1 MAGNFFLFREIRIMK
16 EVEMILQTCEM
27 SDRINLKHGEFF
39 RLLGKC
45 FSQIAS
51 LLFGFSSSWQKKNH
65 SNKYIYKIDLK
76 SVVVLFYIFI

>member
-45 FSQIAS
+45 FS
-51 LLFGFSSSWQKKNH
+51 SSWQKKNH